1 MKQTSLKTVVV
12 IGGGASGFFSAINIA
27 MRFNNYKV
35 IILEKTSK
43 LLSKV
48 KISGGGR
55 CNVTHQINNNKNLI
69 THYPRGQKEL
79 QSVFSQFTTTD
90 IIEWFKNRNI
100 SLHTESDGRMFPTTN
115 SSDTIINCFLQEA
128 DKLQI
133 KIMTNEAVLALNKK
147 QTQFEIITTT
157 QHLKADYVI
166 CSIGGHSKLNHYEF
180 LNHCGHKVKETYPSL
195 FSFNINYKKI
205 NELMGLSVLNA
216 KIAIQNSKLNL
227 HGPLLITHWGLSG
240 PVILKLSAWAA
251 LELNKLQ
258 YHTNI
263 IVNWTGDK
271 NENDVLENLEI
282 IKNNNSLL
290 SNQTICNFPN
300 RLWLYFIDR
309 ANISLQIKCN
319 ELSKKSIIHLAQIIT
334 KDTYE
339 VHGKTTY
346 KEEFVTAGGVNLKE
360 INMKTM
366 ESKLTPNLF
375 FCGEVLN
382 IDGVTGGFNF
392 QNAWSTSWIASKLGW
407 DEK

>member
-1 MKQTSLKTVVV
+1 
-12 IGGGASGFFSAINIA
+12 
-27 MRFNNYKV
+27 
-35 IILEKTSK
+35 
-43 LLSKV
+43 
-48 KISGGGR
+48 
-55 CNVTHQINNNKNLI
+55 
-69 THYPRGQKEL
+69 
-79 QSVFSQFTTTD
+79 
-90 IIEWFKNRNI
+90 
-100 SLHTESDGRMFPTTN
+100 
-115 SSDTIINCFLQEA
+115 
-128 DKLQI
+128 
-133 KIMTNEAVLALNKK
+133 
-147 QTQFEIITTT
+147 
-157 QHLKADYVI
+157 
-166 CSIGGHSKLNHYEF
+166 
-180 LNHCGHKVKETYPSL
+180 
-195 FSFNINYKKI
+195 
-205 NELMGLSVLNA
+205 MGLSVLNA